1 MERST
6 VSTTPQAPLPV
17 AGKYATV
24 RLSFAPSPALAGSSR
39 STARGG
45 FFISL
50 TNCCRQTTSPPF
62 ETGAPPDHC
71 HGAACAVVRLLIWVS
86 SSPLAQDSSWSRT
99 ALCAATRRHSRSVAT
114 RPSRPVSRAVP
125 ITARLHPRHHS
136 SRLTSAVQRPHP
148 SKTQPHFRPLTA
160 LK

>member
-1 MERST
+1 M
-6 VSTTPQAPLPV
+6 STTPP
-17 AGKYATV
+17 GKYATV
-24 RLSFAPSPALAGSSR
+24 CLCFVPSPALAGSLR

-45 FFISL
+45 VFISL
-50 TNCCRQTTSPPF
+50 TNCCRQTMSPPF

-71 HGAACAVVRLLIWVS
+71 HGTACVIVRLLIWVS

-99 ALCAATRRHSRSVAT
+99 ALCAATCSHSRSVAT
-114 RPSRPVSRAVP
+114 RLSQPVSQAVP
-125 ITARLHPRHHS
+125 ITARLHPCHHS

-148 SKTQPHFRPLTA
+148 SKTQPHFRPLTT